1 MMRHC
6 ALTLAVLA
14 PAASLEMNSRLLQ
27 RAVRRHLGNAAA
39 VAAVATAGPAAFALE
54 FSVAPEP
61 PPPAANSGGFGLL
74 AVDAIDAVDGCMPSM
89 PSMPTP
95 SLPSLPTPSMPSMP
109 SSALVPRGTG
119 RPGQGGRRHRPGP
132 RPAAA
137 AAALRARDV
146 AVFALVSRFAQGGA
160 RAAGRGH
167 ARRRGAAA
175 GRSLSGANS
184 QGRRRRAGAAPPA
197 DDAAAPAESL
207 PFSLPSPS
215 NLPSVAG
222 PGAIW
227 GGLGGND
234 AAPPKRDDG
243 PALALPSLPKLPSL
257 AAPSLP
263 SLPSFPVAPDA
274 PAAPAEAPGLSLP
287 KLSAPSLP
295 SLPGVPGLP
304 ALPAL
309 PQVEINPIA
318 NIAVERPSV
327 PDDAA
332 PIEYDDLV
340 KKARLGGVTKVEF
353 LSANGD
359 VAVATL
365 SDGSLRSIKVE
376 DDKSG
381 SYKLAAKMRDY
392 GVPYAYSFNLGK
404 FNEAAKRTS
413 MRSKNQNVL
422 DAEARQ
428 RDEDARLAAL
438 DARARCRQ
446 VPSAAR
452 RGGAGRESRL
462 LEFLSSFR
470 QVSYVQLHS
479 RHRAGWAEPCRFLIQ
494 RQICGKRCRNPS
506 AETAAGQNDRVG
518 AS

>member
-1 MMRHC
+1 
-6 ALTLAVLA
+6 
-14 PAASLEMNSRLLQ
+14 MNSRLLQ

-61 PPPAANSGGFGLL
+61 PPPAANGGFGLPL
-74 AVDAIDAVDGCMPSM
+74 PSMPSM
-89 PSMPTP
+89 PSMPSLPTP
-95 SLPSLPTPSMPSMP
+95 SLPSLPSFPAAPETK
-109 SSALVPRGTG
+109 
-119 RPGQGGRRHRPGP
+119 GQGGDIARGLDLPPLPPLFAPGTSP
-132 RPAAA
+132 SLPSFPVLPKEEPAPPAEDT
-137 AAALRARDV
+137 RAV
-146 AVFALVSRFAQGGA
+146 E
-160 RAAGRGH
+160 
-167 ARRRGAAA
+167 ARRRAEALAAPTPKDE
-175 GRSLSGANS
+175 
-184 QGRRRRAGAAPPA
+184 GAAPAA
-197 DDAAAPAESL
+197 DGAPAEAL

-234 AAPPKRDDG
+234 AAAPKRDEG
-243 PALALPSLPKLPSL
+243 PALSLPSLPKM
-257 AAPSLP
+257 P
-263 SLPSFPVAPDA
+263 SLPSFPVAPAA
-274 PAAPAEAPGLSLP
+274 PAAPAAAPGLSLP
-287 KLSAPSLP
+287 KL
-295 SLPGVPGLP
+295 PGVPG
-304 ALPAL
+304 LPAL

-332 PIEYDDLV
+332 PIEYADLV

-365 SDGSLRSIKVE
+365 SDGSLRSIKVV

-438 DARARCRQ
+438 DARL
-446 VPSAAR
+446 AAE
-452 RGGAGRESRL
+452 GAPP
-462 LEFLSSFR
+462 
-470 QVSYVQLHS
+470 
-479 RHRAGWAEPCRFLIQ
+479 AEAAPNALRDCTSVKDVFDG
-494 RQICGKRCRNPS
+494 IC
-506 AETAAGQNDRVG
+506 
-518 AS
+518 

>member
-1 MMRHC
+1 
-6 ALTLAVLA
+6 
-14 PAASLEMNSRLLQ
+14 
-27 RAVRRHLGNAAA
+27 
-39 VAAVATAGPAAFALE
+39 
-54 FSVAPEP
+54 
-61 PPPAANSGGFGLL
+61 
-74 AVDAIDAVDGCMPSM
+74 MPSL
-89 PSMPTP
+89 PTP
-95 SLPSLPTPSMPSMP
+95 SLPSLPSF
-109 SSALVPRGTG
+109 
-119 RPGQGGRRHRPGP
+119 
-132 RPAAA
+132 PAAPTA
-137 AAALRARDV
+137 KGAGIVRGLDLPPLPPL
-146 AVFALVSRFAQGGA
+146 FAPGTSPSLPSFPVCPRRS
-160 RAAGRGH
+160 RAAGEDTRAVE
-167 ARRRGAAA
+167 ARRRALATPTPKDED
-175 GRSLSGANS
+175 
-184 QGRRRRAGAAPPA
+184 AAPPA
-197 DDAAAPAESL
+197 RRRRTTPPRRRSL
-207 PFSLPSPS
+207 PLSLPSPS
-215 NLPSVAG
+215 NQSRPS
-222 PGAIW
+222 PGRAPS
-227 GGLGGND
+227 GAARRND
-234 AAPPKRDDG
+234 AAAPKRDDG

-257 AAPSLP
+257 PAPSLP

-274 PAAPAEAPGLSLP
+274 PAAPADAPGLSLP

-304 ALPAL
+304 SLPAL

-438 DARARCRQ
+438 DRVGGRPPAEAAPAAPAGRCAVSVRFL
-446 VPSAAR
+446 PR
-452 RGGAGRESRL
+452 DWKIRPRGGDGREL
-462 LEFLSSFR
+462 AC
-470 QVSYVQLHS
+470 
-479 RHRAGWAEPCRFLIQ
+479 RH
-494 RQICGKRCRNPS
+494 
-506 AETAAGQNDRVG
+506 
-518 AS
+518 

>member
-1 MMRHC
+1 
-6 ALTLAVLA
+6 
-14 PAASLEMNSRLLQ
+14 MNSRLLQ

-39 VAAVATAGPAAFALE
+39 VAAVATAGPAALALE

-61 PPPAANSGGFGLL
+61 PPPAANAGGFGLPL
-74 AVDAIDAVDGCMPSM
+74 PSMPSM
-89 PSMPTP
+89 PSMGMPSMPSLPTP
-95 SLPSLPTPSMPSMP
+95 SLPSLPSFPAAPENK
-109 SSALVPRGTG
+109 
-119 RPGQGGRRHRPGP
+119 GQGG
-132 RPAAA
+132 
-137 AAALRARDV
+137 DV
-146 AVFALVSRFAQGGA
+146 ARGLDLPPLPPLFAPGTAPSLPSFPVLPKEEPAPPA
-160 RAAGRGH
+160 EDTRAVE
-167 ARRRGAAA
+167 ARRRAEAVASPAPAAPTPKDE
-175 GRSLSGANS
+175 
-184 QGRRRRAGAAPPA
+184 GAAPAA
-197 DDAAAPAESL
+197 DGAPAEAL

-227 GGLGGND
+227 GGLGGGD
-234 AAPPKRDDG
+234 AAAPKRDDG
-243 PALALPSLPKLPSL
+243 PALSLPSLPK
-257 AAPSLP
+257 LP
-263 SLPSFPVAPDA
+263 SLPSFPVAPAA
-274 PAAPAEAPGLSLP
+274 PAAPADAPGLSLP
-287 KLSAPSLP
+287 KLSAP

-365 SDGSLRSIKVE
+365 SDGSLRSIKVV

-438 DARARCRQ
+438 DARLAAE
-446 VPSAAR
+446 SAP
-452 RGGAGRESRL
+452 
-462 LEFLSSFR
+462 
-470 QVSYVQLHS
+470 V
-479 RHRAGWAEPCRFLIQ
+479 AEAAPAA
-494 RQICGKRCRNPS
+494 P
-506 AETAAGQNDRVG
+506 AE
-518 AS
+518 

>member
-1 MMRHC
+1 
-6 ALTLAVLA
+6 
-14 PAASLEMNSRLLQ
+14 MNSRLLQ

-61 PPPAANSGGFGLL
+61 PPPAANAGGFGLPL
-74 AVDAIDAVDGCMPSM
+74 PSMPSM
-89 PSMPTP
+89 PSLPTP
-95 SLPSLPTPSMPSMP
+95 SLPSLPSFPAAPE
-109 SSALVPRGTG
+109 AK
-119 RPGQGGRRHRPGP
+119 GQGG
-132 RPAAA
+132 
-137 AAALRARDV
+137 DV
-146 AVFALVSRFAQGGA
+146 ARGLDLPPLPPLFAPGTAPSLPSFPVLPKEEPAPPA
-160 RAAGRGH
+160 EDTRAVE
-167 ARRRGAAA
+167 ARRRAEALAAPTPKDE
-175 GRSLSGANS
+175 
-184 QGRRRRAGAAPPA
+184 GAAPAA
-197 DDAAAPAESL
+197 DGAPAEAL

-227 GGLGGND
+227 GGLGGGD
-234 AAPPKRDDG
+234 AAAPKRDDG
-243 PALALPSLPKLPSL
+243 PALSLPSLPK
-257 AAPSLP
+257 LP
-263 SLPSFPVAPDA
+263 SLPSFPVAPAA
-274 PAAPAEAPGLSLP
+274 PAAPADAPGLSLP

-340 KKARLGGVTKVEF
+340 KKARLGGVSKVEF

-365 SDGSLRSIKVE
+365 SDGSLRSIKVV

-438 DARARCRQ
+438 DARL
-446 VPSAAR
+446 AAE
-452 RGGAGRESRL
+452 GAPP
-462 LEFLSSFR
+462 
-470 QVSYVQLHS
+470 
-479 RHRAGWAEPCRFLIQ
+479 AEAAPNALRDCTSVKDVFDG
-494 RQICGKRCRNPS
+494 IC
-506 AETAAGQNDRVG
+506 
-518 AS
+518 

>member
-1 MMRHC
+1 
-6 ALTLAVLA
+6 
-14 PAASLEMNSRLLQ
+14 MNSRLLQ

-39 VAAVATAGPAAFALE
+39 VAAVATAGPAALALE

-61 PPPAANSGGFGLL
+61 PPPAANAGGFGLPL
-74 AVDAIDAVDGCMPSM
+74 
-89 PSMPTP
+89 
-95 SLPSLPTPSMPSMP
+95 PSMPSMP
-109 SSALVPRGTG
+109 SMGMPSMPSLPSLPSFPAAPETK
-119 RPGQGGRRHRPGP
+119 GQGG
-132 RPAAA
+132 
-137 AAALRARDV
+137 DV
-146 AVFALVSRFAQGGA
+146 ARGLDLPPLPPLFAPGTAPSLPSFPVLPKEEPAPPA
-160 RAAGRGH
+160 EDTRAVE
-167 ARRRGAAA
+167 ARRRAEALASPAPAAPTPKDE
-175 GRSLSGANS
+175 
-184 QGRRRRAGAAPPA
+184 GAAPAA
-197 DDAAAPAESL
+197 DGAPAEAL

-234 AAPPKRDDG
+234 AAAPKRDEG
-243 PALALPSLPKLPSL
+243 PALSLPSLPKM
-257 AAPSLP
+257 P
-263 SLPSFPVAPDA
+263 SLPSFPVAPAA
-274 PAAPAEAPGLSLP
+274 PAAPAAAPGLSLP
-287 KLSAPSLP
+287 KL
-295 SLPGVPGLP
+295 PGVPG
-304 ALPAL
+304 LPAL

-332 PIEYDDLV
+332 PIEYADLV

-365 SDGSLRSIKVE
+365 SDGSLRSIKVV

-392 GVPYAYSFNLGK
+392 GVPYTYSFNLGK

-438 DARARCRQ
+438 DARLAAE
-446 VPSAAR
+446 SAPP
-452 RGGAGRESRL
+452 
-462 LEFLSSFR
+462 
-470 QVSYVQLHS
+470 
-479 RHRAGWAEPCRFLIQ
+479 AEAAPAA
-494 RQICGKRCRNPS
+494 P
-506 AETAAGQNDRVG
+506 AE
-518 AS
+518 

>member
-1 MMRHC
+1 
-6 ALTLAVLA
+6 
-14 PAASLEMNSRLLQ
+14 MNSRLLQ

-61 PPPAANSGGFGLL
+61 PPPAANAGGFGLPL
-74 AVDAIDAVDGCMPSM
+74 PSMPSM
-89 PSMPTP
+89 PSMPSLPTP
-95 SLPSLPTPSMPSMP
+95 SLPSLPSFPAAPE
-109 SSALVPRGTG
+109 AK
-119 RPGQGGRRHRPGP
+119 GQGG
-132 RPAAA
+132 
-137 AAALRARDV
+137 DV
-146 AVFALVSRFAQGGA
+146 ARGLDLPPLPPLFAPGTAPSLPSFPVLPKEEPAPPA
-160 RAAGRGH
+160 EDTRAVE
-167 ARRRGAAA
+167 ARRRAEA
-175 GRSLSGANS
+175 L
-184 QGRRRRAGAAPPA
+184 AAPTPK
-197 DDAAAPAESL
+197 DEGAAAPADGAPAEAL

-243 PALALPSLPKLPSL
+243 PLALPSLPKLPSL
-257 AAPSLP
+257 PAP
-263 SLPSFPVAPDA
+263 SLPSFPVPDS
-274 PAAPAEAPGLSLP
+274 PAKAEAPGLSLP
-287 KLSAPSLP
+287 KLSAP

-318 NIAVERPSV
+318 NIPVERPSV
-327 PDDAA
+327 PEDAA
-332 PIEYDDLV
+332 PIEYNDLV
-340 KKARLGGVTKVEF
+340 KKARLGGVAKVEF

-365 SDGSLRSIKVE
+365 SDGSLRSIKVV

-438 DARARCRQ
+438 DARL
-446 VPSAAR
+446 AAE
-452 RGGAGRESRL
+452 GAPP
-462 LEFLSSFR
+462 
-470 QVSYVQLHS
+470 
-479 RHRAGWAEPCRFLIQ
+479 AEAAPDALRDCTSVKDVFDG
-494 RQICGKRCRNPS
+494 IC
-506 AETAAGQNDRVG
+506 
-518 AS
+518 

>member
-1 MMRHC
+1 
-6 ALTLAVLA
+6 
-14 PAASLEMNSRLLQ
+14 
-27 RAVRRHLGNAAA
+27 
-39 VAAVATAGPAAFALE
+39 
-54 FSVAPEP
+54 
-61 PPPAANSGGFGLL
+61 
-74 AVDAIDAVDGCMPSM
+74 MPSL
-89 PSMPTP
+89 PTP
-95 SLPSLPTPSMPSMP
+95 SLPSLPLFPAAPESK
-109 SSALVPRGTG
+109 
-119 RPGQGGRRHRPGP
+119 GQGGDS
-132 RPAAA
+132 
-137 AAALRARDV
+137 ARGG
-146 AVFALVSRFAQGGA
+146 AVFALVSRPAEGGA
-160 RAAGRGH
+160 RAAGPGH

-175 GRSLSGANS
+175 A
-184 QGRRRRAGAAPPA
+184 
-197 DDAAAPAESL
+197 L

-234 AAPPKRDDG
+234 AAAPKRDDG

-257 AAPSLP
+257 PAPSAPSLP
-263 SLPSFPVAPDA
+263 SLPT
-274 PAAPAEAPGLSLP
+274 
-287 KLSAPSLP
+287 P

-304 ALPAL
+304 SLPAL

-340 KKARLGGVTKVEF
+340 KKARLGGVSKVEF

-365 SDGSLRSIKVE
+365 SDGSLRSIKVV

-438 DARARCRQ
+438 DARL
-446 VPSAAR
+446 AAE
-452 RGGAGRESRL
+452 GAPP
-462 LEFLSSFR
+462 
-470 QVSYVQLHS
+470 
-479 RHRAGWAEPCRFLIQ
+479 AE
-494 RQICGKRCRNPS
+494 
-506 AETAAGQNDRVG
+506 AAPNALRDCTSVKDV
-518 AS
+518 

>member
-1 MMRHC
+1 MVRRC
-6 ALTLAVLA
+6 AWMFAVLA

-39 VAAVATAGPAAFALE
+39 VAAVATAGPAALALE

-61 PPPAANSGGFGLL
+61 PPPAANAGGFGLPL
-74 AVDAIDAVDGCMPSM
+74 PSMPSM
-89 PSMPTP
+89 PSMGMPSMPSLPTP
-95 SLPSLPTPSMPSMP
+95 SLPSLPSFPAAPETK
-109 SSALVPRGTG
+109 
-119 RPGQGGRRHRPGP
+119 GQGGDIARGLDLPPLPPLFAPGTAP
-132 RPAAA
+132 SLPSFPVLPKEEPAPPAEDT
-137 AAALRARDV
+137 RAV
-146 AVFALVSRFAQGGA
+146 E
-160 RAAGRGH
+160 
-167 ARRRGAAA
+167 ARRRAEALAAPTPKDE
-175 GRSLSGANS
+175 
-184 QGRRRRAGAAPPA
+184 GAAPAA
-197 DDAAAPAESL
+197 DGAPAEAL

-234 AAPPKRDDG
+234 AAAPKRDEG
-243 PALALPSLPKLPSL
+243 PALSLPSLPKM
-257 AAPSLP
+257 P
-263 SLPSFPVAPDA
+263 SLPSFPVAPAA
-274 PAAPAEAPGLSLP
+274 PAAPAAAPGLSLP
-287 KLSAPSLP
+287 KL
-295 SLPGVPGLP
+295 PGVPG
-304 ALPAL
+304 LPAL

-332 PIEYDDLV
+332 PIEYADLV

-365 SDGSLRSIKVE
+365 SDGSLRSIKVV

-392 GVPYAYSFNLGK
+392 GVPYTYSFNLGK

-438 DARARCRQ
+438 DARLAAE
-446 VPSAAR
+446 SAPP
-452 RGGAGRESRL
+452 
-462 LEFLSSFR
+462 
-470 QVSYVQLHS
+470 
-479 RHRAGWAEPCRFLIQ
+479 AEAAPAA
-494 RQICGKRCRNPS
+494 P
-506 AETAAGQNDRVG
+506 AE
-518 AS
+518 

>member
-1 MMRHC
+1 
-6 ALTLAVLA
+6 
-14 PAASLEMNSRLLQ
+14 
-27 RAVRRHLGNAAA
+27 
-39 VAAVATAGPAAFALE
+39 
-54 FSVAPEP
+54 
-61 PPPAANSGGFGLL
+61 
-74 AVDAIDAVDGCMPSM
+74 MPSL
-89 PSMPTP
+89 PTP
-95 SLPSLPTPSMPSMP
+95 SLPSLPLFPAAPESK
-109 SSALVPRGTG
+109 
-119 RPGQGGRRHRPGP
+119 GQGGDS
-132 RPAAA
+132 
-137 AAALRARDV
+137 ARGG
-146 AVFALVSRFAQGGA
+146 AVFALVSRPAEGGA
-160 RAAGRGH
+160 RAAGPGH

-175 GRSLSGANS
+175 A
-184 QGRRRRAGAAPPA
+184 
-197 DDAAAPAESL
+197 L

-234 AAPPKRDDG
+234 AAAPKRDDG

-257 AAPSLP
+257 PAPSLP

-274 PAAPAEAPGLSLP
+274 PAAPADAPGLSLP

-304 ALPAL
+304 SLPAL

-340 KKARLGGVTKVEF
+340 KKARLGGVAKVEF

-365 SDGSLRSIKVE
+365 SDGSLRSIKVV

-438 DARARCRQ
+438 DARL
-446 VPSAAR
+446 AAE
-452 RGGAGRESRL
+452 GAPP
-462 LEFLSSFR
+462 
-470 QVSYVQLHS
+470 
-479 RHRAGWAEPCRFLIQ
+479 AE
-494 RQICGKRCRNPS
+494 
-506 AETAAGQNDRVG
+506 AAPDALRDCTSVKDV
-518 AS
+518 

>member
-1 MMRHC
+1 
-6 ALTLAVLA
+6 
-14 PAASLEMNSRLLQ
+14 MNSRLLQ

-61 PPPAANSGGFGLL
+61 PPPAANSGGFL
-74 AVDAIDAVDGCMPSM
+74 
-89 PSMPTP
+89 P

-109 SSALVPRGTG
+109 SMGMPSMPSLPTPSLPSLPSFPAAPETK
-119 RPGQGGRRHRPGP
+119 GQGGDVVRGLDLPPLPPLFAPGTSP
-132 RPAAA
+132 SLPSFPVLPKEEPTPPAEDT
-137 AAALRARDV
+137 RAV
-146 AVFALVSRFAQGGA
+146 E
-160 RAAGRGH
+160 
-167 ARRRGAAA
+167 ARRRAEA
-175 GRSLSGANS
+175 L
-184 QGRRRRAGAAPPA
+184 AAPTPKDEDAAPPAPAAPA

-234 AAPPKRDDG
+234 AAAPKRDDG

-257 AAPSLP
+257 PAPSLP

-274 PAAPAEAPGLSLP
+274 PAAPTDAPGLSLP

-340 KKARLGGVTKVEF
+340 KKARLGGVSKVEF

-392 GVPYAYSFNLGK
+392 GVPYTYSFNLGK

-438 DARARCRQ
+438 DARLAAE
-446 VPSAAR
+446 SAPP
-452 RGGAGRESRL
+452 
-462 LEFLSSFR
+462 
-470 QVSYVQLHS
+470 
-479 RHRAGWAEPCRFLIQ
+479 AEAAPNALRDCTSVKDVFDG
-494 RQICGKRCRNPS
+494 IC
-506 AETAAGQNDRVG
+506 
-518 AS
+518 

>member
-1 MMRHC
+1 
-6 ALTLAVLA
+6 
-14 PAASLEMNSRLLQ
+14 MNSRLLQ
-27 RAVRRHLGNAAA
+27 RAVRRHLGNVAA

-61 PPPAANSGGFGLL
+61 PPPAANAGGFGLPL
-74 AVDAIDAVDGCMPSM
+74 PSMPSM
-89 PSMPTP
+89 PSMGMPSMPSLPTP
-95 SLPSLPTPSMPSMP
+95 SLPSLPSFPAAPETK
-109 SSALVPRGTG
+109 
-119 RPGQGGRRHRPGP
+119 GQGGDIARGLDLPPLPPLFAPGTAP
-132 RPAAA
+132 SLPSFPVLPKEEPAPPAEDT
-137 AAALRARDV
+137 RAV
-146 AVFALVSRFAQGGA
+146 E
-160 RAAGRGH
+160 
-167 ARRRGAAA
+167 ARRRAEALASPAPAAPTPKDE
-175 GRSLSGANS
+175 
-184 QGRRRRAGAAPPA
+184 GAAPAA
-197 DDAAAPAESL
+197 DGAPAEAL

-234 AAPPKRDDG
+234 AAAPKRDDG

-257 AAPSLP
+257 PAPSLP

-340 KKARLGGVTKVEF
+340 KKARLGGVSKVEF

-365 SDGSLRSIKVE
+365 SDGSLRSIKVL

-438 DARARCRQ
+438 DARLAAE
-446 VPSAAR
+446 SAPPA
-452 RGGAGRESRL
+452 AD
-462 LEFLSSFR
+462 
-470 QVSYVQLHS
+470 
-479 RHRAGWAEPCRFLIQ
+479 AAPAE
-494 RQICGKRCRNPS
+494 
-506 AETAAGQNDRVG
+506 
-518 AS
+518 

>member
-1 MMRHC
+1 
-6 ALTLAVLA
+6 
-14 PAASLEMNSRLLQ
+14 MNSRLLQ

-61 PPPAANSGGFGLL
+61 PPPAANSGGFLPSL
-74 AVDAIDAVDGCMPSM
+74 PSMPSM
-89 PSMPTP
+89 PSLPTP
-95 SLPSLPTPSMPSMP
+95 SLPSLPSFPAAPE
-109 SSALVPRGTG
+109 AK
-119 RPGQGGRRHRPGP
+119 GQGG
-132 RPAAA
+132 
-137 AAALRARDV
+137 DV
-146 AVFALVSRFAQGGA
+146 ARGLDLPPLPPLFAPGTAPSLPSFPVLPKEEPAPPA
-160 RAAGRGH
+160 EDTRAVE
-167 ARRRGAAA
+167 ARRRAEALASPAPAAPTPKDE
-175 GRSLSGANS
+175 
-184 QGRRRRAGAAPPA
+184 GAAPAA
-197 DDAAAPAESL
+197 DGAPAEAL

-257 AAPSLP
+257 
-263 SLPSFPVAPDA
+263 PSFPVAPAA
-274 PAAPAEAPGLSLP
+274 PAAPADAPGLSLP
-287 KLSAPSLP
+287 K
-295 SLPGVPGLP
+295 LPGVPGLP

-318 NIAVERPSV
+318 NIAVERPAV
-327 PDDAA
+327 PEDAA

-365 SDGSLRSIKVE
+365 SDGSLRSIKVL

-438 DARARCRQ
+438 DARLAAE
-446 VPSAAR
+446 SAPP
-452 RGGAGRESRL
+452 
-462 LEFLSSFR
+462 
-470 QVSYVQLHS
+470 
-479 RHRAGWAEPCRFLIQ
+479 AEAAPAA
-494 RQICGKRCRNPS
+494 P
-506 AETAAGQNDRVG
+506 AE
-518 AS
+518 

>member
-1 MMRHC
+1 
-6 ALTLAVLA
+6 
-14 PAASLEMNSRLLQ
+14 
-27 RAVRRHLGNAAA
+27 
-39 VAAVATAGPAAFALE
+39 
-54 FSVAPEP
+54 
-61 PPPAANSGGFGLL
+61 
-74 AVDAIDAVDGCMPSM
+74 MPSM
-89 PSMPTP
+89 PSLPTP
-95 SLPSLPTPSMPSMP
+95 SLPSLPSFPAAPDAPAKGGGDIVRGLDLPPLPPLFAPGTSPSLPSFPVLPKEEPVPPAEDTRAIEARRRAEALAAPTPKDEDAAP
-109 SSALVPRGTG
+109 
-119 RPGQGGRRHRPGP
+119 
-132 RPAAA
+132 PAAA
-137 AAALRARDV
+137 PA
-146 AVFALVSRFAQGGA
+146 
-160 RAAGRGH
+160 
-167 ARRRGAAA
+167 
-175 GRSLSGANS
+175 
-184 QGRRRRAGAAPPA
+184 A

-234 AAPPKRDDG
+234 AAAPKRDDG

-257 AAPSLP
+257 PAPSLP

-274 PAAPAEAPGLSLP
+274 PAAPADAPGLSLP
-287 KLSAPSLP
+287 KLSAPSLPSLPTPSLP

-438 DARARCRQ
+438 DARLAAE
-446 VPSAAR
+446 SAPPTEAAP
-452 RGGAGRESRL
+452 AGP
-462 LEFLSSFR
+462 
-470 QVSYVQLHS
+470 
-479 RHRAGWAEPCRFLIQ
+479 AE
-494 RQICGKRCRNPS
+494 
-506 AETAAGQNDRVG
+506 
-518 AS
+518 

>member
-1 MMRHC
+1 M
-6 ALTLAVLA
+6 
-14 PAASLEMNSRLLQ
+14 
-27 RAVRRHLGNAAA
+27 G
-39 VAAVATAGPAAFALE
+39 
-54 FSVAPEP
+54 
-61 PPPAANSGGFGLL
+61 
-74 AVDAIDAVDGCMPSM
+74 MPSM

-95 SLPSLPTPSMPSMP
+95 SLPSLPTPSMPSLP
-109 SSALVPRGTG
+109 SLPSF
-119 RPGQGGRRHRPGP
+119 
-132 RPAAA
+132 PAAPDA
-137 AAALRARDV
+137 PAKGGGDIVRGLDLPPLPPLFAPGTSPSLPSFPVLPKEEPAPPAEDTRAV
-146 AVFALVSRFAQGGA
+146 E
-160 RAAGRGH
+160 
-167 ARRRGAAA
+167 ARRRAEA
-175 GRSLSGANS
+175 L
-184 QGRRRRAGAAPPA
+184 AAPTPKDEDAAPAAPSA

-234 AAPPKRDDG
+234 AAAPKRDDG

-257 AAPSLP
+257 PAPSLP

-274 PAAPAEAPGLSLP
+274 PAVPAEAPGLSLP
-287 KLSAPSLP
+287 SLPTPSLPSLPTPSLP

-340 KKARLGGVTKVEF
+340 KKARLGGVSKVEF

-392 GVPYAYSFNLGK
+392 GVPYTYSFNLGK

-438 DARARCRQ
+438 DARLAAE
-446 VPSAAR
+446 SAPPP
-452 RGGAGRESRL
+452 
-462 LEFLSSFR
+462 
-470 QVSYVQLHS
+470 
-479 RHRAGWAEPCRFLIQ
+479 AEAVAP
-494 RQICGKRCRNPS
+494 
-506 AETAAGQNDRVG
+506 AE
-518 AS
+518 

>member
-1 MMRHC
+1 
-6 ALTLAVLA
+6 
-14 PAASLEMNSRLLQ
+14 
-27 RAVRRHLGNAAA
+27 
-39 VAAVATAGPAAFALE
+39 
-54 FSVAPEP
+54 
-61 PPPAANSGGFGLL
+61 
-74 AVDAIDAVDGCMPSM
+74 MPSL
-89 PSMPTP
+89 PTP
-95 SLPSLPTPSMPSMP
+95 SLPSLPLFPAAPESK
-109 SSALVPRGTG
+109 
-119 RPGQGGRRHRPGP
+119 GQGGDS
-132 RPAAA
+132 
-137 AAALRARDV
+137 ARGG
-146 AVFALVSRFAQGGA
+146 AVFALVSRPAEGGA
-160 RAAGRGH
+160 RAAGPGH

-175 GRSLSGANS
+175 A
-184 QGRRRRAGAAPPA
+184 
-197 DDAAAPAESL
+197 L

-234 AAPPKRDDG
+234 AAAPKRDDG
-243 PALALPSLPKLPSL
+243 PALSLPSLPK
-257 AAPSLP
+257 LP
-263 SLPSFPVAPDA
+263 SLPSFPVAPAA
-274 PAAPAEAPGLSLP
+274 PAAPADAPGLALP
-287 KLSAPSLP
+287 K
-295 SLPGVPGLP
+295 LPGVPGLP

-318 NIAVERPSV
+318 NIAVERPAV

-340 KKARLGGVTKVEF
+340 KKARLGGVAKVEF

-365 SDGSLRSIKVE
+365 SDGSLRSIKVV

-428 RDEDARLAAL
+428 RDEEARLAAL
-438 DARARCRQ
+438 DGRL
-446 VPSAAR
+446 AA
-452 RGGAGRESRL
+452 ESTPP
-462 LEFLSSFR
+462 
-470 QVSYVQLHS
+470 
-479 RHRAGWAEPCRFLIQ
+479 AE
-494 RQICGKRCRNPS
+494 
-506 AETAAGQNDRVG
+506 AAPNAMRDCTSVKDV
-518 AS
+518 

>member
-1 MMRHC
+1 M
-6 ALTLAVLA
+6 
-14 PAASLEMNSRLLQ
+14 
-27 RAVRRHLGNAAA
+27 
-39 VAAVATAGPAAFALE
+39 
-54 FSVAPEP
+54 
-61 PPPAANSGGFGLL
+61 
-74 AVDAIDAVDGCMPSM
+74 
-89 PSMPTP
+89 P
-95 SLPSLPTPSMPSMP
+95 SLPSFPAAPDAPAKGGGDIVRGLDLPPLPPLFAPGTAPSLPSFPVLPKEEPTP
-109 SSALVPRGTG
+109 
-119 RPGQGGRRHRPGP
+119 
-132 RPAAA
+132 PAEDT
-137 AAALRARDV
+137 RAV
-146 AVFALVSRFAQGGA
+146 E
-160 RAAGRGH
+160 
-167 ARRRGAAA
+167 ARRRAEALAAPTPKDE
-175 GRSLSGANS
+175 
-184 QGRRRRAGAAPPA
+184 GAAPAA
-197 DDAAAPAESL
+197 DGAPAEAL

-234 AAPPKRDDG
+234 AAAPKRDDG

-257 AAPSLP
+257 PAPSLP

-274 PAAPAEAPGLSLP
+274 PAAPADAPGLSLP

-295 SLPGVPGLP
+295 GVPGLP
-304 ALPAL
+304 SLPK
-309 PQVEINPIA
+309 VEINPIA

-365 SDGSLRSIKVE
+365 SDGSLRSIKVV

-381 SYKLAAKMRDY
+381 SYNLAAKMRDY

-438 DARARCRQ
+438 DARLAAE
-446 VPSAAR
+446 SAPP
-452 RGGAGRESRL
+452 
-462 LEFLSSFR
+462 
-470 QVSYVQLHS
+470 
-479 RHRAGWAEPCRFLIQ
+479 AEAAPAA
-494 RQICGKRCRNPS
+494 P
-506 AETAAGQNDRVG
+506 AE
-518 AS
+518 

>member
-1 MMRHC
+1 M
-6 ALTLAVLA
+6 
-14 PAASLEMNSRLLQ
+14 
-27 RAVRRHLGNAAA
+27 
-39 VAAVATAGPAAFALE
+39 
-54 FSVAPEP
+54 
-61 PPPAANSGGFGLL
+61 
-74 AVDAIDAVDGCMPSM
+74 
-89 PSMPTP
+89 
-95 SLPSLPTPSMPSMP
+95 
-109 SSALVPRGTG
+109 LVPL
-119 RPGQGGRRHRPGP
+119 GP
-132 RPAAA
+132 RDD
-137 AAALRARDV
+137 RWR
-146 AVFALVSRFAQGGA
+146 GI
-160 RAAGRGH
+160 AGK
-167 ARRRGAAA
+167 
-175 GRSLSGANS
+175 
-184 QGRRRRAGAAPPA
+184 
-197 DDAAAPAESL
+197 
-207 PFSLPSPS
+207 
-215 NLPSVAG
+215 PSVAG

-234 AAPPKRDDG
+234 AAAPKRDDG
-243 PALALPSLPKLPSL
+243 PALSLPSLPK
-257 AAPSLP
+257 LP

-274 PAAPAEAPGLSLP
+274 PAKADAPGLSLP

-327 PDDAA
+327 PEDAA
-332 PIEYDDLV
+332 PIEYADLV

-365 SDGSLRSIKVE
+365 SDGSLRSIKVV

-438 DARARCRQ
+438 DARLAAEHADHGLVDGLLRDAAHGRLEVGGFTGSRQ
-446 VPSAAR
+446 AQPPDDVRLELAVRAAR
-452 RGGAGRESRL
+452 VDER
-462 LEFLSSFR
+462 
-470 QVSYVQLHS
+470 
-479 RHRAGWAEPCRFLIQ
+479 P
-494 RQICGKRCRNPS
+494 NPDKVCFVRV
-506 AETAAGQNDRVG
+506 AHVDPRVG
-518 AS
+518 HAVQRVYGAAFAV

>member
-1 MMRHC
+1 MPSM
-6 ALTLAVLA
+6 
-14 PAASLEMNSRLLQ
+14 
-27 RAVRRHLGNAAA
+27 G
-39 VAAVATAGPAAFALE
+39 
-54 FSVAPEP
+54 
-61 PPPAANSGGFGLL
+61 
-74 AVDAIDAVDGCMPSM
+74 MPSM
-89 PSMPTP
+89 PSLPTP
-95 SLPSLPTPSMPSMP
+95 SLPSLPSFPAAPETK
-109 SSALVPRGTG
+109 
-119 RPGQGGRRHRPGP
+119 GQGGDIARGLDLPPLPPLFAPGTAP
-132 RPAAA
+132 SLPSFPVLPKEEPAPPAEDT
-137 AAALRARDV
+137 RAV
-146 AVFALVSRFAQGGA
+146 E
-160 RAAGRGH
+160 
-167 ARRRGAAA
+167 ARRRAEALASPAPAAPTPKDE
-175 GRSLSGANS
+175 
-184 QGRRRRAGAAPPA
+184 GAAPAA
-197 DDAAAPAESL
+197 DGAPAESL

-234 AAPPKRDDG
+234 AAAPKRDDG
-243 PALALPSLPKLPSL
+243 PALSLPSLPK
-257 AAPSLP
+257 LP
-263 SLPSFPVAPDA
+263 SLPSFPVAPAA
-274 PAAPAEAPGLSLP
+274 PAAPADAPGLSLP
-287 KLSAPSLP
+287 K
-295 SLPGVPGLP
+295 LPGVPGLP

-340 KKARLGGVTKVEF
+340 KKARLGGVAKVEF

-365 SDGSLRSIKVE
+365 SDGSLRSIKVV

-438 DARARCRQ
+438 DARL
-446 VPSAAR
+446 AAE
-452 RGGAGRESRL
+452 GAPP
-462 LEFLSSFR
+462 
-470 QVSYVQLHS
+470 
-479 RHRAGWAEPCRFLIQ
+479 AEAAPNALRDCTSVKDVFDG
-494 RQICGKRCRNPS
+494 IC
-506 AETAAGQNDRVG
+506 
-518 AS
+518 

>member
-1 MMRHC
+1 M
-6 ALTLAVLA
+6 
-14 PAASLEMNSRLLQ
+14 
-27 RAVRRHLGNAAA
+27 G
-39 VAAVATAGPAAFALE
+39 
-54 FSVAPEP
+54 
-61 PPPAANSGGFGLL
+61 
-74 AVDAIDAVDGCMPSM
+74 M

-109 SSALVPRGTG
+109 SLPSFPAAPDAPAKGGGDIVRGLDLPPLPPLFAPGTSPSLPSFPVLPKEEPVPPAEDTRAIEARRRAEALAAPT
-119 RPGQGGRRHRPGP
+119 PKDEDAAP
-132 RPAAA
+132 PAAA
-137 AAALRARDV
+137 
-146 AVFALVSRFAQGGA
+146 
-160 RAAGRGH
+160 
-167 ARRRGAAA
+167 
-175 GRSLSGANS
+175 
-184 QGRRRRAGAAPPA
+184 PA
-197 DDAAAPAESL
+197 DDAAAPAENL

-234 AAPPKRDDG
+234 AAPSKRDDG

-257 AAPSLP
+257 PAPSLP

-295 SLPGVPGLP
+295 SLPTPSLPGVPGLP
-304 ALPAL
+304 SLPAL

-340 KKARLGGVTKVEF
+340 KKARLGGVTRVEF

-438 DARARCRQ
+438 DARLAAK
-446 VPSAAR
+446 SAPP
-452 RGGAGRESRL
+452 
-462 LEFLSSFR
+462 
-470 QVSYVQLHS
+470 
-479 RHRAGWAEPCRFLIQ
+479 AEAAPAA
-494 RQICGKRCRNPS
+494 P
-506 AETAAGQNDRVG
+506 AE
-518 AS
+518 

>member
-1 MMRHC
+1 
-6 ALTLAVLA
+6 
-14 PAASLEMNSRLLQ
+14 MNSRLLQ

-39 VAAVATAGPAAFALE
+39 VAAVATAGPAALALE

-61 PPPAANSGGFGLL
+61 PPPAANSGGFLPSL
-74 AVDAIDAVDGCMPSM
+74 PSMPSM
-89 PSMPTP
+89 PSLPTP
-95 SLPSLPTPSMPSMP
+95 SLPSLPSLPSFPAAP
-109 SSALVPRGTG
+109 EAK
-119 RPGQGGRRHRPGP
+119 GQGG
-132 RPAAA
+132 
-137 AAALRARDV
+137 DV
-146 AVFALVSRFAQGGA
+146 ARGLDLPPLPPLFAPGTAPSLPSFPVLPKEEPAPPA
-160 RAAGRGH
+160 EDTRAIE
-167 ARRRGAAA
+167 ARRRAEALASPAPAAPTPKDE
-175 GRSLSGANS
+175 
-184 QGRRRRAGAAPPA
+184 GAAPAA
-197 DDAAAPAESL
+197 DGAPAEAL

-234 AAPPKRDDG
+234 AAAPKRDDG
-243 PALALPSLPKLPSL
+243 PLALPSLPK
-257 AAPSLP
+257 LP

-274 PAAPAEAPGLSLP
+274 PAAPADAPGLSLP

-340 KKARLGGVTKVEF
+340 KKARLGGVSKVEF

-365 SDGSLRSIKVE
+365 SDGSRRSIKVV

-438 DARARCRQ
+438 DARLAAE
-446 VPSAAR
+446 SAPP
-452 RGGAGRESRL
+452 
-462 LEFLSSFR
+462 
-470 QVSYVQLHS
+470 
-479 RHRAGWAEPCRFLIQ
+479 AEAAPNALRDCTSVKDVFDG
-494 RQICGKRCRNPS
+494 IC
-506 AETAAGQNDRVG
+506 
-518 AS
+518 

>member
-1 MMRHC
+1 
-6 ALTLAVLA
+6 
-14 PAASLEMNSRLLQ
+14 
-27 RAVRRHLGNAAA
+27 
-39 VAAVATAGPAAFALE
+39 
-54 FSVAPEP
+54 
-61 PPPAANSGGFGLL
+61 
-74 AVDAIDAVDGCMPSM
+74 MPSL
-89 PSMPTP
+89 PTP
-95 SLPSLPTPSMPSMP
+95 SLPSLPSFPAAPETK
-109 SSALVPRGTG
+109 
-119 RPGQGGRRHRPGP
+119 GQGG
-132 RPAAA
+132 
-137 AAALRARDV
+137 DV
-146 AVFALVSRFAQGGA
+146 ARGLDLPPLPPLFAPGTAPSLPSFPIPPKEEPAPPA
-160 RAAGRGH
+160 EDTRAVE
-167 ARRRGAAA
+167 ARRRAEALAAPTPKDE
-175 GRSLSGANS
+175 
-184 QGRRRRAGAAPPA
+184 GAAPAA
-197 DDAAAPAESL
+197 DGAPAEAL

-234 AAPPKRDDG
+234 AAAPKRDDG

-257 AAPSLP
+257 PAPSLP

-274 PAAPAEAPGLSLP
+274 PAAPADAPGLSLP

-295 SLPGVPGLP
+295 GVPGLP
-304 ALPAL
+304 SLPK
-309 PQVEINPIA
+309 VEINPIA

-392 GVPYAYSFNLGK
+392 GVPYTYSFNLGK

-438 DARARCRQ
+438 DAR
-446 VPSAAR
+446 
-452 RGGAGRESRL
+452 L
-462 LEFLSSFR
+462 
-470 QVSYVQLHS
+470 
-479 RHRAGWAEPCRFLIQ
+479 
-494 RQICGKRCRNPS
+494 
-506 AETAAGQNDRVG
+506 AAGCARAPAAAAV
-518 AS
+518 APAE

>member
-1 MMRHC
+1 MMRLC

-61 PPPAANSGGFGLL
+61 PPPAANSGGFGLPL
-74 AVDAIDAVDGCMPSM
+74 PSMPSM
-89 PSMPTP
+89 PSMGMPSMPSLPTP
-95 SLPSLPTPSMPSMP
+95 SLPSMPSLPTPSMPS
-109 SSALVPRGTG
+109 
-119 RPGQGGRRHRPGP
+119 
-132 RPAAA
+132 
-137 AAALRARDV
+137 
-146 AVFALVSRFAQGGA
+146 
-160 RAAGRGH
+160 
-167 ARRRGAAA
+167 
-175 GRSLSGANS
+175 
-184 QGRRRRAGAAPPA
+184 
-197 DDAAAPAESL
+197 
-207 PFSLPSPS
+207 
-215 NLPSVAG
+215 
-222 PGAIW
+222 
-227 GGLGGND
+227 
-234 AAPPKRDDG
+234 
-243 PALALPSLPKLPSL
+243 
-257 AAPSLP
+257 LP
-263 SLPSFPVAPDA
+263 SLPSFPAAPDA
-274 PAAPAEAPGLSLP
+274 PAKGGGDIVRGLDLPPLPPLFAPATPPSLPSFPVLPKEDPAPADAPGLSLP

-392 GVPYAYSFNLGK
+392 GVPYTYSFNLGK

-438 DARARCRQ
+438 DARLAAE
-446 VPSAAR
+446 SAPP
-452 RGGAGRESRL
+452 
-462 LEFLSSFR
+462 
-470 QVSYVQLHS
+470 
-479 RHRAGWAEPCRFLIQ
+479 AEAAPAA
-494 RQICGKRCRNPS
+494 P
-506 AETAAGQNDRVG
+506 AE
-518 AS
+518 

>member
-1 MMRHC
+1 M
-6 ALTLAVLA
+6 
-14 PAASLEMNSRLLQ
+14 
-27 RAVRRHLGNAAA
+27 G
-39 VAAVATAGPAAFALE
+39 
-54 FSVAPEP
+54 
-61 PPPAANSGGFGLL
+61 
-74 AVDAIDAVDGCMPSM
+74 MPSM
-89 PSMPTP
+89 
-95 SLPSLPTPSMPSMP
+95 PSLPTPSMPSLP
-109 SSALVPRGTG
+109 SFPAAPESK
-119 RPGQGGRRHRPGP
+119 GQGGDIARGLDLPPLPPLFAPGTAP
-132 RPAAA
+132 SLPSFPVLPKEEPAPPAEDT
-137 AAALRARDV
+137 RAV
-146 AVFALVSRFAQGGA
+146 E
-160 RAAGRGH
+160 
-167 ARRRGAAA
+167 ARRRAEALAAPTPKDE
-175 GRSLSGANS
+175 
-184 QGRRRRAGAAPPA
+184 GAAPAA
-197 DDAAAPAESL
+197 DGAPAEAL

-234 AAPPKRDDG
+234 AAAPKRDDG

-257 AAPSLP
+257 PAPSLP

-304 ALPAL
+304 ALP
-309 PQVEINPIA
+309 QVEINPIA

-332 PIEYDDLV
+332 PIEYADLV

-365 SDGSLRSIKVE
+365 SDGSLRSIKVV

-392 GVPYAYSFNLGK
+392 GVPYTYSFNLGK

-438 DARARCRQ
+438 DARLAAE
-446 VPSAAR
+446 SA
-452 RGGAGRESRL
+452 
-462 LEFLSSFR
+462 
-470 QVSYVQLHS
+470 
-479 RHRAGWAEPCRFLIQ
+479 P
-494 RQICGKRCRNPS
+494 P
-506 AETAAGQNDRVG
+506 AETAPNALRDCTSVKDVFDGIC
-518 AS
+518 

>member
-1 MMRHC
+1 
-6 ALTLAVLA
+6 
-14 PAASLEMNSRLLQ
+14 
-27 RAVRRHLGNAAA
+27 
-39 VAAVATAGPAAFALE
+39 
-54 FSVAPEP
+54 
-61 PPPAANSGGFGLL
+61 
-74 AVDAIDAVDGCMPSM
+74 MPSM
-89 PSMPTP
+89 PSLPTP
-95 SLPSLPTPSMPSMP
+95 SLPSLPSFPAAPE
-109 SSALVPRGTG
+109 AK
-119 RPGQGGRRHRPGP
+119 GQGGDVARGLDLPPLPPLFAPGTAPSLPSFPVLPKEEPAPPAEDTRAVEARRRAEALAAPTP
-132 RPAAA
+132 KDEDAAPPAAA
-137 AAALRARDV
+137 
-146 AVFALVSRFAQGGA
+146 
-160 RAAGRGH
+160 
-167 ARRRGAAA
+167 
-175 GRSLSGANS
+175 
-184 QGRRRRAGAAPPA
+184 PA

-227 GGLGGND
+227 GGLGGGD
-234 AAPPKRDDG
+234 AAAPKRDDG

-257 AAPSLP
+257 PAPSLP

-274 PAAPAEAPGLSLP
+274 PAAPADAPGLSLP

-365 SDGSLRSIKVE
+365 SDGSLRSIKVV

-438 DARARCRQ
+438 DARLAAE
-446 VPSAAR
+446 SA
-452 RGGAGRESRL
+452 
-462 LEFLSSFR
+462 
-470 QVSYVQLHS
+470 
-479 RHRAGWAEPCRFLIQ
+479 P
-494 RQICGKRCRNPS
+494 PP
-506 AETAAGQNDRVG
+506 AAAAAVE
-518 AS
+518 

>member
-1 MMRHC
+1 
-6 ALTLAVLA
+6 
-14 PAASLEMNSRLLQ
+14 
-27 RAVRRHLGNAAA
+27 
-39 VAAVATAGPAAFALE
+39 
-54 FSVAPEP
+54 
-61 PPPAANSGGFGLL
+61 
-74 AVDAIDAVDGCMPSM
+74 MPSL
-89 PSMPTP
+89 PTP
-95 SLPSLPTPSMPSMP
+95 SLPSLPLFPAAPESK
-109 SSALVPRGTG
+109 
-119 RPGQGGRRHRPGP
+119 GQGGDS
-132 RPAAA
+132 
-137 AAALRARDV
+137 ARGG
-146 AVFALVSRFAQGGA
+146 AVFALVSRPAEGGA
-160 RAAGRGH
+160 RAAGPGH

-175 GRSLSGANS
+175 A
-184 QGRRRRAGAAPPA
+184 
-197 DDAAAPAESL
+197 L

-234 AAPPKRDDG
+234 AAAPKRDDG
-243 PALALPSLPKLPSL
+243 PALSLPSLPK
-257 AAPSLP
+257 LP
-263 SLPSFPVAPDA
+263 SLPSFPVAPAA
-274 PAAPAEAPGLSLP
+274 PAAPADAPGLSLP
-287 KLSAPSLP
+287 K
-295 SLPGVPGLP
+295 LPGVPGLP

-327 PDDAA
+327 PDAAA

-340 KKARLGGVTKVEF
+340 KKARLGGVSKVEF

-365 SDGSLRSIKVE
+365 SDGSLRSIKVV

-438 DARARCRQ
+438 DARL
-446 VPSAAR
+446 AAE
-452 RGGAGRESRL
+452 GAPP
-462 LEFLSSFR
+462 
-470 QVSYVQLHS
+470 
-479 RHRAGWAEPCRFLIQ
+479 AEAAPDALRDCTSVKDVFDG
-494 RQICGKRCRNPS
+494 IC
-506 AETAAGQNDRVG
+506 
-518 AS
+518 